1 MQIQHALQLSKALL
15 GSSFSGLEGLV
26 DDLLPQSGGLL
37 AVEQE
42 FLPGKNSAK
51 TKSWTLPRKKM
62 QRPWLLHSYFKN
74 GVLCN
79 LHICCVAFV
88 TLKLMDTNELV
99 CLGMTCLVLAVLL
112 EKVLSHVIVNQF
124 ALSISERTEEEEIL
138 LKRAMQEES
147 LERLDLSSS
156 SSSSH
161 SRDESVA
168 GACETLT
175 AVPHARGGESQI
187 PPESLVSTKKI
198 KSIVP

>member
-1 MQIQHALQLSKALL
+1 
-15 GSSFSGLEGLV
+15 
-26 DDLLPQSGGLL
+26 
-37 AVEQE
+37 
-42 FLPGKNSAK
+42 
-51 TKSWTLPRKKM
+51 
-62 QRPWLLHSYFKN
+62 
-74 GVLCN
+74 
-79 LHICCVAFV
+79 
-88 TLKLMDTNELV
+88 MDTNELV

-161 SRDESVA
+161 SRDENVA

-187 PPESLVSTKKI
+187 PPESLVSTQKNQI
-198 KSIVP
+198 DCAINLCFYLSRSYLALRHVTLAPAGARGPFMQGFRDAPGGLEFA